1 MTPEKLATKLRFAGK
16 AVPSMTRR
24 REGHDY
30 LGRRMYL
37 ITMTVEGRRPL
48 LGAVVGNPEAVRGA
62 ADAPRMELSPLGKAV
77 EEHWMEI
84 SKYHPQIEVLALQ
97 LMPDHLHS
105 IIFVKEKMPQH
116 LGMAIKGF
124 KIATNRVYR
133 RVCSAA
139 ILSQPTIPDRKQG
152 MLWSIGYNDGILDR
166 RGQLDNWFNYLR
178 DNPRRLLMK
187 RSRPE
192 FFRVQRNI
200 KVGDYEFSAIG
211 NLFLLSHPV
220 RLQVQCSRSLNE
232 EQIEMRKRFF
242 LEKARHGAILVSP
255 SISPGEK
262 AIMRA
267 AFDAGFPLI
276 LLQENG
282 FTEMTKPGGS
292 RFDACADGRLL
303 ILSPWEHH
311 NQRLNISRGQCLS
324 LNGMAKVICQQIE

>member
-1 MTPEKLATKLRFAGK
+1 MTPEQLAKRLHFAGK
-16 AVPSMTRR
+16 AVPSMIRR

-30 LGRRMYL
+30 MGRRMYL

-48 LGAVVGNPEAVRGA
+48 LGTVVGNPNVGHGA
-62 ADAPRMELSPLGKAV
+62 PEAPRMELSQLGKAV
-77 EEHWMEI
+77 EKHWMEI
-84 SKYHPQIEVLALQ
+84 GEYYPQVEVLALQ

-267 AFDAGFPLI
+267 AFDAGLCQSDPCGYPLYPDRCAGSI
-276 LLQENG
+276 SGIQRPGHSVPLQH
-282 FTEMTKPGGS
+282 PG
-292 RFDACADGRLL
+292 A
-303 ILSPWEHH
+303 E
-311 NQRLNISRGQCLS
+311 
-324 LNGMAKVICQQIE
+324 

>member
-116 LGMAIKGF
+116 LGMATGVMRVLN
-124 KIATNRVYR
+124 NRHYVSD
-133 RVCSAA
+133 VLVGAA
-139 ILSQPTIPDRKQG
+139 V
-152 MLWSIGYNDGILDR
+152 GILTAELAYWATDAIFNDWKPVKPHR
-166 RGQLDNWFNYLR
+166 RMSSDYIIKNY
-178 DNPRRLLMK
+178 
-187 RSRPE
+187 
-192 FFRVQRNI
+192 
-200 KVGDYEFSAIG
+200 
-211 NLFLLSHPV
+211 
-220 RLQVQCSRSLNE
+220 
-232 EQIEMRKRFF
+232 
-242 LEKARHGAILVSP
+242 
-255 SISPGEK
+255 
-262 AIMRA
+262 
-267 AFDAGFPLI
+267 
-276 LLQENG
+276 
-282 FTEMTKPGGS
+282 
-292 RFDACADGRLL
+292 
-303 ILSPWEHH
+303 
-311 NQRLNISRGQCLS
+311 
-324 LNGMAKVICQQIE
+324 